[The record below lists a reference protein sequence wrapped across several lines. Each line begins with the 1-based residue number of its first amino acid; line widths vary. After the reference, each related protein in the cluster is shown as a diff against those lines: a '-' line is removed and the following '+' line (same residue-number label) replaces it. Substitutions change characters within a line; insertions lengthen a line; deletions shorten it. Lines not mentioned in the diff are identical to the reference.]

1 MPVCSTLPH
10 SRCSSLLPLPSVFLS
25 LSLALFQDCASP
37 HKSSRGVSQ
46 TFCSAVA
53 PRLLPS
59 TPPLHSETKSPLSLV
74 LTIHWSCFDCSA
86 KRFAAFSSS
95 FVISEAVKL
104 FVFHFFYTRLPSIRG
119 LLFIRQLI
127 LALNGPLFGVGSTHR
142 A

>member
-1 MPVCSTLPH
+1 MFVCANVCVFVFE
-10 SRCSSLLPLPSVFLS
+10 RCLFALRCHTADAVPSSLFPPFLS

-59 TPPLHSETKSPLSLV
+59 TPPLHSKTKSPLSLV
-74 LTIHWSCFDCSA
+74 LTIHWSCFDCGA

-104 FVFHFFYTRLPSIRG
+104 FVFHFFTLDCHRSQVYC
-119 LLFIRQLI
+119 LF
-127 LALNGPLFGVGSTHR
+127 AS
-142 A
+142 